1 MPVSLRIFRSLRSQL
16 LAAFLLPT
24 LVLFGVAG
32 AAGYALSRR
41 ILEEELG
48 RSLSAVAAAAAS
60 QVGGDRLLTIE
71 PDDDRKQTRTY
82 RSVLRLLGD
91 IRLATNSRRVFAV
104 DTQGRV
110 RADAGGS
117 LPVGAQMPELSRDR
131 SELSAVFRG
140 STAASAVLFEGSDHR
155 LYKTGYAPVFQ
166 EHEVIG
172 AIGVEGSAEFFRPLT
187 RLFQAFAILV
197 GAALALLALIAVL
210 TARGLSKPLIRLMRS
225 ALRIGGGDLKTR
237 VPGEQI
243 HEFGVLAQ
251 ELELM
256 RDRLGSRTRQ
266 LQLMLAGVAHEVRNP
281 LGGIALYAGVLA
293 EELQAGAPVTDG
305 IRQHVAQIQREV
317 DYLERIVDDFLQ
329 FAREERLAKTR
340 CSTASVVEEAVAL
353 VRTEAAAHRNEIQLR
368 AEASSWEVDQN
379 LLISAMVNLLKNAL
393 QASPEGLPVE
403 VTGALRDGWYR
414 IEVADRGPGIPEE
427 LRERIFEPFFTTR
440 EQGTGLGL
448 PLARKVVQAHGG
460 EIAVHCSPGLT
471 RFRVD
476 LPLDSPGGAP

>member
-1 MPVSLRIFRSLRSQL
+1 VPASLRIFRSLRSQL

-82 RSVLRLLGD
+82 RSLLRLLSD
-91 IRLATNSRRVFAV
+91 IRLASNSRRIFAV
-104 DTQGRV
+104 DTEGRV
-110 RADAGGS
+110 RVDAGGS

-140 STAASAVLFEGSDHR
+140 STAASEVLFEGSDRR

-166 EHEVIG
+166 GQQVIG
-172 AIGVEGSAEFFRPLT
+172 AVGVEGSAEFFRPLT

-197 GAALALLALIAVL
+197 GAALALLAVIAVL
-210 TARGLSKPLIRLMRS
+210 TARGLSKPLIRLMRA
-225 ALRIGGGDLKTR
+225 ALRIGGGDLRTR
-237 VPGEQI
+237 VPAEQI

-256 RDRLGSRTRQ
+256 RDRLESRTRQ

-281 LGGIALYAGVLA
+281 LGGIALYAGVLS
-293 EELQAGAPVTDG
+293 EELRPGAPITDG
-305 IRQHVAQIQREV
+305 VRQHVAQIQREV
-317 DYLERIVDDFLQ
+317 DYLERIVDDFLE

-340 CSTASVVEEAVAL
+340 CSTASVVEAAVEL
-353 VRTEAAAHRNEIQLR
+353 VRTEAAAHQNEIQLR
-368 AEASSWEVDQN
+368 AEAASWEVDQN
-379 LLISAMVNLLKNAL
+379 LLIAAMVNLLKNAL
-393 QASPEGLPVE
+393 QASAAGLPVE
-403 VTGALRDGWYR
+403 VTGARRDGWYR
-414 IEVADRGPGIPEE
+414 IEVADRGSGIPEAI
-427 LRERIFEPFFTTR
+427 RERIFEPFFTTR

-471 RFRVD
+471 VFRVD
-476 LPLDSPGGAP
+476 LPLVSRGAL